1 MIVRFEWIFC
11 CKNSVFSCL
20 KNEKKHS
27 SYKHAI
33 RISLR
38 VFLKYKNMDMQ
49 NGHSKKMDQ
58 HVLSKWPL
66 KKSSQKG
73 GDAITLRREEYHKLG
88 YVVTC
93 GE

>member
-49 NGHSKKMDQ
+49 NGHSKNGSTCTLKMA
-58 HVLSKWPL
+58 
-66 KKSSQKG
+66 SQKVL
-73 GDAITLRREEYHKLG
+73 AERRG
-88 YVVTC
+88 CNNAT
-93 GE
+93 

>member
-1 MIVRFEWIFC
+1 MRKNIHLINMLSEYLCVFFEIQ
-11 CKNSVFSCL
+11 
-20 KNEKKHS
+20 E
-27 SYKHAI
+27 Y
-33 RISLR
+33 
-38 VFLKYKNMDMQ
+38 
-49 NGHSKKMDQ
+49 GHVKWTLKKMDQ

-66 KKSSQKG
+66 RKSSQKG

>member
-11 CKNSVFSCL
+11 CKNSAFSCL
-20 KNEKKHS
+20 KNEKNIHL
-27 SYKHAI
+27 I
-33 RISLR
+33 
-38 VFLKYKNMDMQ
+38 NML
-49 NGHSKKMDQ
+49 SEYAKWTLKKMDQ